1 MLANLQFLTINLQ
14 GLDRALFFL
23 INKNLQN
30 GFLDTVMP
38 FVTKHAELVF
48 LGPVL
53 WAASKEKKAIWQFLY
68 ISLFAL
74 ALADGSGHI
83 LKDIIQR
90 PRPCSIFSDMNL
102 LVGCGHSYSMPS
114 GHASNAFAFAMT
126 FFILRKNIIG
136 YLSLAAAA
144 LIALSR
150 VYVGVHYPSDVLA
163 GTLLGA
169 GAAYAAIRLFRW
181 GGKIY
186 EKRSYGEALVFFL
199 LLISLFRIYFIMTSP
214 IDLSPDEAHYWEW
227 SRRLD
232 WSYYSKGPM
241 IAYLIYLGTS
251 VFGDTVFGVRVFAVV
266 LSAASSCLI
275 YLMARDLYDEK
286 TGLASALLL
295 QIVPLYSVFG
305 VLFTIDSP
313 FIFFWVLSLYILHKL
328 LKRQLYKGCK
338 TTFDYFW
345 VLLGIS
351 VGLGLLTKYTMAFFL
366 FSGLLFLLSSKDTR
380 GLLKTSGPYI
390 AVLVSLAVFSPV
402 ILWNAANGWVT
413 LKHTAGQAHIAE
425 GLKISAIDFIEFV
438 GSQFGVITPV
448 LLVLI
453 ITALWKIRKTEKGAF
468 LFWFSAPTLIF
479 FILKSLQGKVEANWA
494 LPGYAAG
501 FIAFSACY
509 ARDIMTAGRSRKALL
524 ISGILLSLLVT
535 FFAHFPSLLH
545 LPQKIDPTSKL
556 VGWKELGQETSV
568 IYKEMA
574 LTGPVFVFAS
584 RYQVSSEVAFYM
596 DGHPVTYC
604 INLDRRMNQY
614 DLWPGIEGFKGQNAV
629 YVRMSGNLPEEV
641 GRAFEHCEKKPLDI
655 RTKQNKKVKFTI
667 FKCYDFKGIKMRQT
681 KNY

>member
-1 MLANLQFLTINLQ
+1 
-14 GLDRALFFL
+14 
-23 INKNLQN
+23 
-30 GFLDTVMP
+30 V
-38 FVTKHAELVF
+38 
-48 LGPVL
+48 
-53 WAASKEKKAIWQFLY
+53 
-68 ISLFAL
+68 

-83 LKDIIQR
+83 LKDLIQR
-90 PRPCSIFSDMNL
+90 QRPCNIFSDINL
-102 LVGCGHSYSMPS
+102 LAGCGHSYSMPS

-186 EKRSYGEALVFFL
+186 EKRSYGEALVFLL
-199 LLISLFRIYFIMTSP
+199 LLISLFRIYFILTSP

-251 VFGDTVFGVRVFAVV
+251 VFGDTVFGVRVLAVV
-266 LSAASSCLI
+266 MSAASSCLI

-328 LKRQLYKGCK
+328 LERQLYKGCK
-338 TTFDYFW
+338 TTFDYYW

-351 VGLGLLTKYTMAFFL
+351 VGLGLLTKYTMAFFM

-413 LKHTAGQAHIAE
+413 LKHTAGQAHVAE

-438 GSQFGVITPV
+438 GSQFGVITPI
-448 LLVLI
+448 LLVMI

-494 LPGYAAG
+494 LPGYATG

-509 ARDIMTAGRSRKALL
+509 ARDLMTAGRSRKALL

-556 VGWKELGQETSV
+556 VGWKQLGQETSV
-568 IYKEMA
+568 VYKEMA
-574 LTGPVFVFAS
+574 RTGPVFVFAS

-614 DLWPGIEGFKGQNAV
+614 DLWPGFEGFKDQNAV

-641 GRAFEHCEKKPLDI
+641 ERAFERCEKKPLDI